1 MKNSNYLADLLWM
14 ETSTPSLEVAYAFA
28 KAIHAEYPGKLLAYN
43 CSPSFNWKANL
54 SDKEIATFQQEIG
67 KMGYKFQ

>member
-1 MKNSNYLADLLWM
+1 M
-14 ETSTPSLEVAYAFA
+14 ETSTPSLELASAFA

-54 SDKEIATFQQEIG
+54 SDNDIASFQQEIG